1 MIRFPIAAADSLLC
15 KTRPTLLWQTLLRI
29 ECEENLMT
37 NGQPLESEYA
47 PDYQGYIGQVT
58 EQEILPVLR
67 SQLDALDVLL
77 GRVTPER
84 ETYRYAE
91 GKWSIREIAG
101 HLIDGERV
109 FGYRAFAIARGDRNN
124 MPGFDQNE
132 YILTSPYNR
141 IDLEDLLSEFR
152 LARLSNIAML
162 RTLDDESWMRIG
174 TANGSQVS
182 VRALAFIMA
191 GHVRHHMEVL
201 REKYDLHS

>member
-1 MIRFPIAAADSLLC
+1 
-15 KTRPTLLWQTLLRI
+15 
-29 ECEENLMT
+29 MT

-84 ETYRYAE
+84 ETYRYAD

-162 RTLDDESWMRIG
+162 RTLDDESWMRLG
-174 TANGSQVS
+174 TANGNQVS

-201 REKYDLHS
+201 RERYELGS